1 MRRFAPEGDWTR
13 DTMAYAS
20 GHGSA
25 GVLLHAEFVGQNR
38 VIEGHAFKKRT
49 FHLLDDFYNFF
60 PQLLWDQVRLILA
73 CGCHLAQWK
82 FIESPE
88 SDFSCSVAKVT

>member
-25 GVLLHAEFVGQNR
+25 GVLLHEEFVGKNC
-38 VIEGHAFKKRT
+38 VIEGNAGIYIRT
-49 FHLLDDFYNFF
+49 FHPLEDFYISFQKTNVGSGA
-60 PQLLWDQVRLILA
+60 L
-73 CGCHLAQWK
+73 
-82 FIESPE
+82 
-88 SDFSCSVAKVT
+88 DFSLRLSLGLMEIHGIH

>member
-25 GVLLHAEFVGQNR
+25 GVLLHEEFVGQNR
-38 VIEGHAFKKRT
+38 WTCIYIRT
-49 FHLLDDFYNFF
+49 FHPLDDFYNFF
-60 PQLLWDQVRLILA
+60 PQLMMWDQVRLILA

-82 FIESPE
+82 LNPLNQTFHVI
-88 SDFSCSVAKVT
+88 SVAKVT